1 MCATQLLLIT
11 NSLGMASGGG
21 LGPGPPPMPNTG
33 AVNVRATEK
42 VVSVNEDEELR
53 QKGFTLG
60 MNLGEGSYAKVKS
73 AFWTKNHKRVAIKI
87 INKKKAPKDFKT
99 KFLPRELDIM
109 KKLKHP
115 HIIELF
121 DIMQFNGKVYMV
133 LEMAGHGDMLE
144 YIKLRGAIPNDK
156 AAIMYYQLA
165 HAIAYLHSM
174 SIVHRDLKCENILLD
189 AKNMV
194 KVSDFGF
201 ARNQAYKDMS
211 STFCGS
217 AAYAAPEI
225 LQGIPYIGE
234 AYDVW
239 SMGVILYI
247 MVCGSM
253 PYDDTNVK
261 KMIRNQI
268 DKKVSFPQRQRKLN
282 HLVKELI
289 HSMLEA
295 KVELRVSM
303 EDVLNHQ
310 WLCDA
315 ARSIIDD
322 NYLPHLTSRATNVEV
337 PIASGSSGLP
347 ISGRRSVSK
356 SILHGG
362 GYVACGPRGS
372 RASHNSECTCKNSGS
387 CQCIKKGEGRSDWK
401 N

>member
-1 MCATQLLLIT
+1 
-11 NSLGMASGGG
+11 MASGAG
-21 LGPGPPPMPNTG
+21 LGPGPPPGQQQTG

-53 QKGFTLG
+53 QKGFTIG

-73 AFWTKNHKRVAIKI
+73 AFWTQHHKRVAIKI

-115 HIIELF
+115 HIIELY

-144 YIKLRGAIPNDK
+144 YIKLRGAIPNEK
-156 AAIMYYQLA
+156 AATMYYQLA
-165 HAIAYLHSM
+165 HAITYLHSLN
-174 SIVHRDLKCENILLD
+174 IVHRDLKCENILLD
-189 AKNMV
+189 AKNSV

-201 ARNQAYKDMS
+201 ARQQALNDLS

-225 LQGIPYIGE
+225 LQGIPYTGQ

-282 HLVKELI
+282 HLAKELI
-289 HSMLEA
+289 HLMLEA

-303 EDVLNHQ
+303 GDVLNHQ
-310 WLCDA
+310 WLCDVA
-315 ARSIIDD
+315 KCILEE
-322 NYLPHLTSRATNVEV
+322 NYLPPISFLTASVDE
-337 PIASGSSGLP
+337 PSGSTPMP

-356 SILHGG
+356 GISGN
-362 GYVACGPRGS
+362 VACGPPRG
-372 RASHNSECTCKNSGS
+372 RASFHSECKCKNSGS
-387 CQCIKKGEGRSDWK
+387 CQCLNKNDARSEWK

>member
-1 MCATQLLLIT
+1 
-11 NSLGMASGGG
+11 MASGGG
-21 LGPGPPPMPNTG
+21 LGPGPPTHTG
-33 AVNVRATEK
+33 AINVRATEK

-53 QKGFTLG
+53 QRGFTLG

-73 AFWTKNHKRVAIKI
+73 AFWTQNHKRVAIKI

-115 HIIELF
+115 HIIELY
-121 DIMQFNGKVYMV
+121 DIMQFNSKVYLV

-144 YIKLRGAIPNDK
+144 YIKLRGAIPDEK

-165 HAIAYLHSM
+165 HAITYLHSLN
-174 SIVHRDLKCENILLD
+174 IVHRDLKCENILLD

-201 ARNQAYKDMS
+201 SRNLAYGDLS

-225 LQGIPYIGE
+225 LQGIPYIGA

-282 HLVKELI
+282 HLAKELI
-289 HSMLEA
+289 HLMLEA

-303 EDVLNHQ
+303 NDVLGHQ
-310 WLCDA
+310 WLCVA
-315 ARSIIDD
+315 AQSILDE
-322 NYLPHLTSRATNVEV
+322 NYLPQFSTGHTANVDI
-337 PIASGSSGLP
+337 PIASGSSLLP
-347 ISGRRSVSK
+347 ASGRRSVANQGSTGG
-356 SILHGG
+356 SI
-362 GYVACGPRGS
+362 ACGPPPKKANNNPG
-372 RASHNSECTCKNSGS
+372 CTCKNNGS
-387 CQCIKKGEGRSDWK
+387 CQSMYK
-401 N
+401 